1 MRRLTEVPATTKEA
15 PMGLHPRLAAAIAA
29 ATVLLLAVTA
39 QASVPAPVRTTRA
52 NEMLPA
58 AGYDKLTGTEFLT
71 WSRSRP
77 GADQV
82 YDAYLQQHGGPP
94 VQLNDRGVAW
104 SGDLDVA
111 RHLAV
116 YQQARGDDSKIILF
130 DWATGRRTAA
140 PEAVNT
146 PAWEFAP
153 RLQGDY
159 LLFGRE
165 TWRTRPHVY
174 ELFLYNRAD
183 GSVKSLDRIPH
194 GYNYGAVI
202 PGQVNGD
209 WVVWQK
215 ATDYWS
221 DMRVYRYNLVTG
233 VKDEVPVTA
242 GRFDYDPSVTADG
255 TVYFV
260 RSRGGCGWNVRIR
273 SFTGEEGTAPVYA
286 PPEGSAIDRTYAEE
300 RPDGS
305 THLIFSRLAC
315 YLPEAD
321 WNIYRLRVEDVA
333 PPAPVAA
340 RGALVGPPTVFA
352 PSATQL
358 HH

>member
-1 MRRLTEVPATTKEA
+1 MA
-15 PMGLHPRLAAAIAA
+15 LHPRLAVAIAV
-29 ATVLLLAVTA
+29 ATALLLAVAA
-39 QASVPAPVRTTRA
+39 QASAPAPVRATRA
-52 NEMLPA
+52 NELLPA
-58 AGYDKLTGTEFLT
+58 AGFDELTGTEILT

-77 GADQV
+77 GARQV
-82 YDAYLQQHGGPP
+82 FDAYLQQHGSPL
-94 VQLNDRGVAW
+94 VKLNSRGEAW
-104 SGDLDVA
+104 SGDLDAA

-116 YQQARGDDSKIILF
+116 YQQARGGDSKIMLF
-130 DWATGRRTAA
+130 DWATGHRTAA

-165 TWRTRPHVY
+165 TWQTRPHVY
-174 ELFLYNRAD
+174 QLWLYNRAD
-183 GSVKSLDRIPH
+183 DSLTSLDKIRH
-194 GYNYGAVI
+194 GYSFGAVI

-215 ATDYWS
+215 ATDYWT
-221 DMRVYRYNLVTG
+221 DLRIYRYNLVTG
-233 VKDEVPVTA
+233 VTDEVPVTA

-260 RSRGGCGWNVRIR
+260 RSGGGCGRNVRIR

-286 PPEGSAIDRTYAEE
+286 PPAGTAIDRTYVEE
-300 RPDGS
+300 RADGS
-305 THLIFSRLAC
+305 TQLIFSQLAC
-315 YLPEAD
+315 NLPLED
-321 WNIYRLRVEDVA
+321 WNIYRLAVEDVA
-333 PPAPVAA
+333 PPAPVAG
-340 RGALVGPPTVFA
+340 RGTSAGSPMVIA
-352 PSATQL
+352 PWATRQL